1 MILSEISLSEY
12 LLTFLLNPRYF
23 PSLWPNPYRALARST
38 DERDWARSVRAV
50 PARSLPA
57 ESIRRDEPVGCGQA
71 RKDDRRLGQPVQA
84 PDSLA
89 PLRWFRLSTDF
100 LVLKEKPVLGTNIVA
115 CRLRSPENGKPL
127 WQEADFASPF
137 SAFTYSCKAGPK
149 HLFLKMSTK
158 VDCLSPAARRSGRA
172 TNRFLTL

>member
-1 MILSEISLSEY
+1 MILSEVNLSEY
-12 LLTFLLNPRYF
+12 LLTFHLDPRYF
-23 PSLWPNPYRALARST
+23 PPLLSNLCRALVRST
-38 DERDWARSVRAV
+38 DERDWPHSVRAV

-100 LVLKEKPVLGTNIVA
+100 SGFNKKPVFGTNIVA

-149 HLFLKMSTK
+149 HLF
-158 VDCLSPAARRSGRA
+158 
-172 TNRFLTL
+172 

>member
-23 PSLWPNPYRALARST
+23 PSLWPDPYRALARST

-84 PDSLA
+84 PESLA
-89 PLRWFRLSTDF
+89 PLRWLRLSTDF
-100 LVLKEKPVLGTNIVA
+100 
-115 CRLRSPENGKPL
+115 
-127 WQEADFASPF
+127 
-137 SAFTYSCKAGPK
+137 
-149 HLFLKMSTK
+149 
-158 VDCLSPAARRSGRA
+158 SGF
-172 TNRFLTL
+172 N

>member
-23 PSLWPNPYRALARST
+23 PSLWPDPCRALARST

-100 LVLKEKPVLGTNIVA
+100 SGFNKKPVFGTNIVA
-115 CRLRSPENGKPL
+115 CKLRSPENGKPL

-149 HLFLKMSTK
+149 HLF
-158 VDCLSPAARRSGRA
+158 
-172 TNRFLTL
+172 

>member
-1 MILSEISLSEY
+1 MRLRGARTKGIRCILFAQFQRGCCQQNRSGGTSPWDVGKLGKMTDALDSLSKRQI
-12 LLTFLLNPRYF
+12 P
-23 PSLWPNPYRALARST
+23 WPPC
-38 DERDWARSVRAV
+38 
-50 PARSLPA
+50 
-57 ESIRRDEPVGCGQA
+57 VGF
-71 RKDDRRLGQPVQA
+71 V
-84 PDSLA
+84 
-89 PLRWFRLSTDF
+89 FRPIF

-115 CRLRSPENGKPL
+115 CRSRSPENGKSH

-137 SAFTYSCKAGPK
+137 SAFTYSCEAGPK

>member
-1 MILSEISLSEY
+1 MSEY
-12 LLTFLLNPRYF
+12 LLTFHLNPRYF
-23 PSLWPNPYRALARST
+23 PSLLSNLCRALVRST
-38 DERDWARSVRAV
+38 DERDWLHSVRAV

-100 LVLKEKPVLGTNIVA
+100 SGFNKKPVFGTNIVA

-149 HLFLKMSTK
+149 HLF
-158 VDCLSPAARRSGRA
+158 
-172 TNRFLTL
+172 

>member
-1 MILSEISLSEY
+1 MRLRGARTKGIGRILFAQFQRGCCQQNRSGGTSPWDVGKLGKMTDALDS
-12 LLTFLLNPRYF
+12 
-23 PSLWPNPYRALARST
+23 PSKRQIPWPPC
-38 DERDWARSVRAV
+38 
-50 PARSLPA
+50 
-57 ESIRRDEPVGCGQA
+57 VGF
-71 RKDDRRLGQPVQA
+71 V
-84 PDSLA
+84 
-89 PLRWFRLSTDF
+89 FRPIF

-115 CRLRSPENGKPL
+115 CRLRSPENGKPH

>member
-1 MILSEISLSEY
+1 MISSGVNLSEY
-12 LLTFLLNPRYF
+12 LLTFHLNPRYF
-23 PSLWPNPYRALARST
+23 PSLLSNLCRALVRST
-38 DERDWARSVRAV
+38 DERDWPHSVRAV

-84 PDSLA
+84 PESLA

-100 LVLKEKPVLGTNIVA
+100 SGFNKKPVFGTNIVA
-115 CRLRSPENGKPL
+115 CRLRSPGNGKPL

-149 HLFLKMSTK
+149 HLF
-158 VDCLSPAARRSGRA
+158 
-172 TNRFLTL
+172 

>member
-1 MILSEISLSEY
+1 MILSEVNLSEY
-12 LLTFLLNPRYF
+12 LLTFHLDPRYF
-23 PSLWPNPYRALARST
+23 PPLLSNLCRALVRST
-38 DERDWARSVRAV
+38 DERDWPHSVRAV

-57 ESIRRDEPVGCGQA
+57 ESIRRDEPVGCGPA

-100 LVLKEKPVLGTNIVA
+100 SGFNKKPVFGTNIVA
-115 CRLRSPENGKPL
+115 CKLRSPENGKPL

-149 HLFLKMSTK
+149 HLF
-158 VDCLSPAARRSGRA
+158 
-172 TNRFLTL
+172 

>member
-1 MILSEISLSEY
+1 MILSEVNLSEY
-12 LLTFLLNPRYF
+12 LLTFHLNPRYF
-23 PSLWPNPYRALARST
+23 PSLLSNLCRALVRST
-38 DERDWARSVRAV
+38 DERDWPHSVRAV

-100 LVLKEKPVLGTNIVA
+100 SGFLEKESVFGTNIVA
-115 CRLRSPENGKPL
+115 CRVRSPENGKPL

-149 HLFLKMSTK
+149 HLF
-158 VDCLSPAARRSGRA
+158 
-172 TNRFLTL
+172 

>member
-1 MILSEISLSEY
+1 MILSEVSLSEY
-12 LLTFLLNPRYF
+12 LLTFHLDPRYF
-23 PSLWPNPYRALARST
+23 PPLLSNLCRALVRST
-38 DERDWARSVRAV
+38 DERDWPHSVRAV

-100 LVLKEKPVLGTNIVA
+100 
-115 CRLRSPENGKPL
+115 
-127 WQEADFASPF
+127 
-137 SAFTYSCKAGPK
+137 
-149 HLFLKMSTK
+149 
-158 VDCLSPAARRSGRA
+158 SGFNKK
-172 TNRFLTL
+172 TCVWHEHCSM

>member
-23 PSLWPNPYRALARST
+23 PSLWPDPCRALARST

-115 CRLRSPENGKPL
+115 CRLRSPENGKPH

-158 VDCLSPAARRSGRA
+158 VDCLSPAARRGGQPTDS
-172 TNRFLTL
+172 

>member
-1 MILSEISLSEY
+1 MISSEVSLSEY
-12 LLTFLLNPRYF
+12 LLTFHLDPRYF
-23 PSLWPNPYRALARST
+23 PPLLSNLCRALVRST
-38 DERDWARSVRAV
+38 DERDWPHSVRAV
-50 PARSLPA
+50 PARLLPA

-84 PDSLA
+84 PDPLA

-100 LVLKEKPVLGTNIVA
+100 SGFNKKPVFGTNIVA

-149 HLFLKMSTK
+149 HLF
-158 VDCLSPAARRSGRA
+158 
-172 TNRFLTL
+172 

>member
-23 PSLWPNPYRALARST
+23 PSLWPDPCRALARST

-84 PDSLA
+84 PESLA

-100 LVLKEKPVLGTNIVA
+100 LVLEEKPVLGTNIVA
-115 CRLRSPENGKPL
+115 CRVRSPENGKPL

-149 HLFLKMSTK
+149 HLF
-158 VDCLSPAARRSGRA
+158 
-172 TNRFLTL
+172 

>member
-1 MILSEISLSEY
+1 MILSEVNLSEY
-12 LLTFLLNPRYF
+12 LLTFHLDPRYF
-23 PSLWPNPYRALARST
+23 PPLLSNLCRALVRST
-38 DERDWARSVRAV
+38 DERDWPHSVRAV

-100 LVLKEKPVLGTNIVA
+100 SGFNKKKPVFGTNIVA

-149 HLFLKMSTK
+149 HLF
-158 VDCLSPAARRSGRA
+158 
-172 TNRFLTL
+172 

>member
-1 MILSEISLSEY
+1 MISSEVSLAEY
-12 LLTFLLNPRYF
+12 LLTFHLDPRYF
-23 PSLWPNPYRALARST
+23 PPLLSNLCRALVRST
-38 DERDWARSVRAV
+38 DERDWPHSVRAV

-57 ESIRRDEPVGCGQA
+57 ESIRRDEPVGCGPA

-100 LVLKEKPVLGTNIVA
+100 SGFKKKPVFGTNIVA
-115 CRLRSPENGKPL
+115 CRVRSPENGKPL

-149 HLFLKMSTK
+149 HLF
-158 VDCLSPAARRSGRA
+158 
-172 TNRFLTL
+172 